1 MPTTESDLAGLSG
14 GNVVTTSGDKIGS
27 IGQIYLDDQ
36 TGEPS
41 FVAVNTGLLGTS
53 QSLIPLRDATIR
65 DGDVVVG
72 YDKDM
77 VTNAPP
83 LEDDEGSLSRGQ
95 EEKLTTTT
103 ASATTPP
110 REVRPGPPQRTWV
123 RRRATRPPA
132 ETPTTRTTHPRRP
145 GGDDRWAGGSAGA
158 DQPLAV
164 TAGGDGSSTHDQLDP
179 TGGDWAAFAV
189 FILALSFL

>member
-1 MPTTESDLAGLSG
+1 MPITETDLAELSG

-41 FVAVNTGLLGTS
+41 FVAANTGLLG

-77 VTNAPP
+77 VTNAPR
-83 LEDDEGSLSRGQ
+83 LGGDEGPLSRGQ
-95 EEKLTTTT
+95 EQKLYDYYGISYDVTKTD
-103 ASATTPP
+103 AA
-110 REVRPGPPQRTWV
+110 W
-123 RRRATRPPA
+123 APA
-132 ETPTTRTTHPRRP
+132 E
-145 GGDDRWAGGSAGA
+145 
-158 DQPLAV
+158 V
-164 TAGGDGSSTHDQLDP
+164 LD
-179 TGGDWAAFAV
+179 A
-189 FILALSFL
+189 

>member
-1 MPTTESDLAGLSG
+1 MPITESDLSDLSG

-41 FVAVNTGLLGTS
+41 FVAANTGLLGLS

-95 EEKLTTTT
+95 QEKLYDYYGISYD
-103 ASATTPP
+103 AP
-110 REVRPGPPQRTWV
+110 RPTRPGPPQRIWI
-123 RRRATRPPA
+123 RRRTTRPPA
-132 ETPTTRTTHPRRP
+132 PPENTLNARTTRPRRP
-145 GGDDRWAGGSAGA
+145 RGDDRYAGYAGA

-164 TAGGDGSSTHDQLDP
+164 TP
-179 TGGDWAAFAV
+179 TGRPPPT
-189 FILALSFL
+189 

>member
-1 MPTTESDLAGLSG
+1 MPITESDLAGLSG

-41 FVAVNTGLLGTS
+41 FVAANTGLLGTS

-65 DGDVVVG
+65 DG

-77 VTNAPP
+77 VTNAPL

-95 EEKLTTTT
+95 EEKLYDYYGISYDATERGAAWTPGEDLGTTTGD
-103 ASATTPP
+103 ATTGRHPDHP
-110 REVRPGPPQRTWV
+110 DD
-123 RRRATRPPA
+123 A
-132 ETPTTRTTHPRRP
+132 PTT
-145 GGDDRWAGGSAGA
+145 
-158 DQPLAV
+158 
-164 TAGGDGSSTHDQLDP
+164 
-179 TGGDWAAFAV
+179 TGR
-189 FILALSFL
+189 

>member
-1 MPTTESDLAGLSG
+1 MPITESDLSGLSG
-14 GNVVTTSGDKIGS
+14 GNVVTASVDKIGS

-41 FVAVNTGLLGTS
+41 FVAANTGLLGMS

-95 EEKLTTTT
+95 QEKLYDYYGISYDATKRGAAWTPAEDLTTTT
-103 ASATTPP
+103 GDATTGGHPDLP
-110 REVRPGPPQRTWV
+110 DDAP
-123 RRRATRPPA
+123 AT
-132 ETPTTRTTHPRRP
+132 
-145 GGDDRWAGGSAGA
+145 
-158 DQPLAV
+158 
-164 TAGGDGSSTHDQLDP
+164 
-179 TGGDWAAFAV
+179 TGR
-189 FILALSFL
+189 

>member
-1 MPTTESDLAGLSG
+1 MPITESDLATLRDGK
-14 GNVVTTSGDKIGS
+14 VVTASGDKIGS

-36 TGEPS
+36 TGEPT
-41 FVAVNTGLLGTS
+41 FVAANTGLLGTS

-95 EEKLTTTT
+95 EEKLYDYYGISYDATKRGAAWTPAEDLGVTT
-103 ASATTPP
+103 SDATTGGHPN
-110 REVRPGPPQRTWV
+110 RPDDTP
-123 RRRATRPPA
+123 ATTER
-132 ETPTTRTTHPRRP
+132 
-145 GGDDRWAGGSAGA
+145 
-158 DQPLAV
+158 
-164 TAGGDGSSTHDQLDP
+164 
-179 TGGDWAAFAV
+179 
-189 FILALSFL
+189 

>member
-1 MPTTESDLAGLSG
+1 MPITESDLSGLSG
-14 GNVVTTSGDKIGS
+14 GNVVTASGDKIGS

-41 FVAVNTGLLGTS
+41 FVAANTGLLGMS

-95 EEKLTTTT
+95 QEKLYDYYGIRYDATKTDAAWAPAEDLVTTTGD
-103 ASATTPP
+103 ATTGGHPDP
-110 REVRPGPPQRTWV
+110 TDE
-123 RRRATRPPA
+123 A
-132 ETPTTRTTHPRRP
+132 PTT
-145 GGDDRWAGGSAGA
+145 
-158 DQPLAV
+158 
-164 TAGGDGSSTHDQLDP
+164 
-179 TGGDWAAFAV
+179 TGR
-189 FILALSFL
+189 

>member
-1 MPTTESDLAGLSG
+1 MSITKSDLDGLSG
-14 GNVVTTSGDKIGS
+14 GNVVSTSGDKIGS
-27 IGQIYLDDQ
+27 IGQIYLDDE

-41 FVAVNTGLLGTS
+41 FVAANTGLLGMS

-95 EEKLTTTT
+95 EEKLYDYYGISYDATKRGAAWTPAEDLGTTDD
-103 ASATTPP
+103 ATT
-110 REVRPGPPQRTWV
+110 GG
-123 RRRATRPPA
+123 
-132 ETPTTRTTHPRRP
+132 HP
-145 GGDDRWAGGSAGA
+145 
-158 DQPLAV
+158 DQPDDAPA
-164 TAGGDGSSTHDQLDP
+164 T
-179 TGGDWAAFAV
+179 TGT
-189 FILALSFL
+189 

>member
-1 MPTTESDLAGLSG
+1 MPITETDLAELTG
-14 GNVVTTSGDKIGS
+14 GNVVTTSGDEIGS

-41 FVAVNTGLLGTS
+41 FVAANTGLLG

-83 LEDDEGSLSRGQ
+83 LEDDEGNLSRGQ
-95 EEKLTTTT
+95 EEKLYDYYGINYDATKRGAAWTPAEDLATTDDATTSGHPDRTDDAPTTTG
-103 ASATTPP
+103 
-110 REVRPGPPQRTWV
+110 R
-123 RRRATRPPA
+123 
-132 ETPTTRTTHPRRP
+132 
-145 GGDDRWAGGSAGA
+145 
-158 DQPLAV
+158 
-164 TAGGDGSSTHDQLDP
+164 
-179 TGGDWAAFAV
+179 
-189 FILALSFL
+189 

>member
-1 MPTTESDLAGLSG
+1 MPITESDLSGLSG

-27 IGQIYLDDQ
+27 IGEIYLDDE

-41 FVAVNTGLLGTS
+41 FVAANTGLLGLS
-53 QSLIPLRDATIR
+53 PSLIPLRDATIR

-95 EEKLTTTT
+95 QEKLYDYYGISYDTKTDAAWAPAEDLDTTTGD
-103 ASATTPP
+103 ATT
-110 REVRPGPPQRTWV
+110 GT
-123 RRRATRPPA
+123 
-132 ETPTTRTTHPRRP
+132 
-145 GGDDRWAGGSAGA
+145 
-158 DQPLAV
+158 
-164 TAGGDGSSTHDQLDP
+164 
-179 TGGDWAAFAV
+179 TGGHPERPNDAPATTER
-189 FILALSFL
+189 

>member
-1 MPTTESDLAGLSG
+1 MPITESDLAGLSG

-41 FVAVNTGLLGTS
+41 FVAADTGLLGTS

-65 DGDVVVG
+65 DGDVVVS
-72 YDKDM
+72 YDKNM

-95 EEKLTTTT
+95 EEKLYDYYGI
-103 ASATTPP
+103 SYDATK
-110 REVRPGPPQRTWV
+110 R
-123 RRRATRPPA
+123 
-132 ETPTTRTTHPRRP
+132 
-145 GGDDRWAGGSAGA
+145 GA
-158 DQPLAV
+158 A
-164 TAGGDGSSTHDQLDP
+164 
-179 TGGDWAAFAV
+179 
-189 FILALSFL
+189 

>member
-1 MPTTESDLAGLSG
+1 MPITESDLAGLSG

-41 FVAVNTGLLGTS
+41 FVAANTGLLGMS
-53 QSLIPLRDATIR
+53 LSLIPLRDATIR

-83 LEDDEGSLSRGQ
+83 LGDDEDGLSRGQ
-95 EEKLTTTT
+95 EQKLYDYYGISYDVSKTD
-103 ASATTPP
+103 AA
-110 REVRPGPPQRTWV
+110 W
-123 RRRATRPPA
+123 PPA
-132 ETPTTRTTHPRRP
+132 EVLDTTSDDATTGTTGHPERP
-145 GGDDRWAGGSAGA
+145 DDAPATTDR
-158 DQPLAV
+158 
-164 TAGGDGSSTHDQLDP
+164 
-179 TGGDWAAFAV
+179 
-189 FILALSFL
+189 

>member
-1 MPTTESDLAGLSG
+1 MPITESDLAGLSG
-14 GNVVTTSGDKIGS
+14 GNVVTTSGDTIGS

-41 FVAVNTGLLGTS
+41 FVAANTGLLGMS

-77 VTNAPP
+77 VMNAPP

-95 EEKLTTTT
+95 QEKLYDYYGISYDATKTDAAWAPAEDLVTETSDETTGGHPDRPDD
-103 ASATTPP
+103 APATTE
-110 REVRPGPPQRTWV
+110 R
-123 RRRATRPPA
+123 
-132 ETPTTRTTHPRRP
+132 
-145 GGDDRWAGGSAGA
+145 
-158 DQPLAV
+158 
-164 TAGGDGSSTHDQLDP
+164 
-179 TGGDWAAFAV
+179 
-189 FILALSFL
+189 

>member
-1 MPTTESDLAGLSG
+1 MPITESDLSALSG

-41 FVAVNTGLLGTS
+41 FVAANTGLLGMS

-95 EEKLTTTT
+95 QEKLYDYYGISYDATERGAAWTPAEDLTTTT
-103 ASATTPP
+103 GDATTGEHPDHP
-110 REVRPGPPQRTWV
+110 DDAP
-123 RRRATRPPA
+123 ATTER
-132 ETPTTRTTHPRRP
+132 
-145 GGDDRWAGGSAGA
+145 
-158 DQPLAV
+158 
-164 TAGGDGSSTHDQLDP
+164 
-179 TGGDWAAFAV
+179 
-189 FILALSFL
+189 

>member
-1 MPTTESDLAGLSG
+1 MPITESDLAGLSG

-41 FVAVNTGLLGTS
+41 FVAANTGLLG

-83 LEDDEGSLSRGQ
+83 LEDDEGSLSPGQ
-95 EEKLTTTT
+95 EEKLYDYYGISYDATERGAAWTPSEDLGTTTDD
-103 ASATTPP
+103 ATTSEHPD
-110 REVRPGPPQRTWV
+110 RPDD
-123 RRRATRPPA
+123 A
-132 ETPTTRTTHPRRP
+132 PTTTER
-145 GGDDRWAGGSAGA
+145 
-158 DQPLAV
+158 
-164 TAGGDGSSTHDQLDP
+164 
-179 TGGDWAAFAV
+179 
-189 FILALSFL
+189 

>member
-1 MPTTESDLAGLSG
+1 MPITESDLAGLSG

-41 FVAVNTGLLGTS
+41 FVAANTGLLGMS

-77 VTNAPP
+77 VTNAPQ

-95 EEKLTTTT
+95 EEKLYDYYGISDATKTDAAWAHAEDLDTTMDD
-103 ASATTPP
+103 ATTGTTGVHP
-110 REVRPGPPQRTWV
+110 ERPDDAP
-123 RRRATRPPA
+123 ATTER
-132 ETPTTRTTHPRRP
+132 
-145 GGDDRWAGGSAGA
+145 
-158 DQPLAV
+158 
-164 TAGGDGSSTHDQLDP
+164 
-179 TGGDWAAFAV
+179 
-189 FILALSFL
+189 

>member
-1 MPTTESDLAGLSG
+1 MPITESDLAGLSG

-41 FVAVNTGLLGTS
+41 FVAANTGLLGMS

-77 VTNAPP
+77 VTNAPQ

-95 EEKLTTTT
+95 EEKLYDYYGISDATKTDAAWAPAEDLDTTMDD
-103 ASATTPP
+103 ATTGTTGVHP
-110 REVRPGPPQRTWV
+110 ERPDDAP
-123 RRRATRPPA
+123 ATTER
-132 ETPTTRTTHPRRP
+132 
-145 GGDDRWAGGSAGA
+145 
-158 DQPLAV
+158 
-164 TAGGDGSSTHDQLDP
+164 
-179 TGGDWAAFAV
+179 
-189 FILALSFL
+189 

>member
-1 MPTTESDLAGLSG
+1 MPITETDLAGLSG

-41 FVAVNTGLLGTS
+41 FVAANTGLLG

-83 LEDDEGSLSRGQ
+83 LEDDEGNLSRGQ
-95 EEKLTTTT
+95 EEKLYDYYGISYDATKRSAAWTPAEDLATTTDD
-103 ASATTPP
+103 ATTGGHPDHP
-110 REVRPGPPQRTWV
+110 DD
-123 RRRATRPPA
+123 A
-132 ETPTTRTTHPRRP
+132 PTTTER
-145 GGDDRWAGGSAGA
+145 
-158 DQPLAV
+158 
-164 TAGGDGSSTHDQLDP
+164 
-179 TGGDWAAFAV
+179 
-189 FILALSFL
+189 